1 MSYQVLALKWR
12 PKSFDTLVGQES
24 TVQALSNALNQNR
37 LHHAYLFN
45 GTRGVGKT
53 TIARIL
59 AKSLNCKKGVSSRPC
74 QECSTCLDIDAGRYV
89 DLIEVD
95 AASHTGVDNV
105 RELIEN
111 AQYAPSSGT
120 YKIYIIDEVH
130 MLSKSAFNAML
141 KTLEEPPGH
150 VKFILATTEPKKV
163 PITVLSRCLQ
173 FNLKQMTIDNIIA
186 HLKIILNEEG
196 INFEESALLIIAKA
210 AKGSMRDALSILD
223 QAISFSGG
231 DIKAKLMLKM
241 LGSIDESILYKILER
256 LSNNDGNALIEIS
269 KEMEEKNISF
279 ESTLEDLSR
288 LIYQI
293 SSYQIIPKQ
302 YESHTEKESIS
313 KLSESF
319 SAESLQLIYQI
330 TINGKKEL
338 PLAPD
343 PITGFNMTLLRM
355 LAFYPT
361 LNINL
366 LNNENK
372 SDVLIDTIKENLM
385 PNQNLGKLTPDN
397 ERKIDEITAEQAI
410 LNKVK
415 NQKSTTKIPE
425 KLIVPDEFNG
435 DWRTLVEQLK
445 LGLAKSLAQECE
457 LINYHENT
465 FNLSLSEKY
474 KHLNQ
479 KTYVDRLQ
487 EELINHFN
495 KKIIL
500 EINLGDSSNSP
511 SSVKK
516 IEKATLLKTTESA
529 IMKDKFVNELISEFG
544 AEIVPSSIKPI
555 KGEEK

>member
-45 GTRGVGKT
+45 GTRGIGKT

-59 AKSLNCKKGVSSRPC
+59 AKSLNCEKGVSSSPC
-74 QECSTCLDIDAGRYV
+74 QECSTCLDIDAGRYI

-95 AASHTGVDNV
+95 AASNTGVDNI
-105 RELIEN
+105 RELLEN

-130 MLSKSAFNAML
+130 MLSKNAFNAML

-173 FNLKQMTIDNIIA
+173 FNLKQMTTENIIA
-186 HLKIILNEEG
+186 HLRIVLNDEG
-196 INFEESALLIIAKA
+196 IDFEESALLIIAKA

-223 QAISFSGG
+223 QAIAFSGG
-231 DIKAKLMLKM
+231 AIKAELMFKM

-256 LSNNDGNALIEIS
+256 LSNNDGHALIEIS

-279 ESTLEDLSR
+279 ESALDDLSR

-293 SSYQIIPKQ
+293 SSYQIIPNQ
-302 YESHTEKESIS
+302 YESHTEKENIS
-313 KLSESF
+313 ELSKSF
-319 SAESLQLIYQI
+319 NAESLQLIYQI

-338 PLAPD
+338 SLAPD

-361 LNINL
+361 MNVSL
-366 LNNENK
+366 LNSANK
-372 SDVLIDTIKENLM
+372 SDTAIQTKKDNLM
-385 PNQNLGKLTPDN
+385 SSKVDVKERSKITP
-397 ERKIDEITAEQAI
+397 KP
-410 LNKVK
+410 L
-415 NQKSTTKIPE
+415 E
-425 KLIVPDEFNG
+425 KLMTQEEFNG
-435 DWRTLVEQLK
+435 DWGTLVEQLK

-457 LINYHENT
+457 LINYHDNT

-479 KTYVDRLQ
+479 KTYVEKLQ

-495 KKIIL
+495 KKISL
-500 EINLGDSSNSP
+500 EINLGDASNSP
-511 SSVKK
+511 SSARKV
-516 IEKATLLKTTESA
+516 EKAALLKTTESA
-529 IMKDKFVNELISEFG
+529 IMKDKFVNELMNEFS

-555 KGEEK
+555 KGEDK

>member
-24 TVQALSNALNQNR
+24 AVQALSNALNQNR

-59 AKSLNCKKGVSSRPC
+59 AKSLNCEKGVSSSPC
-74 QECSTCLDIDAGRYV
+74 QKCTTCLDIDTGRYL

-95 AASHTGVDNV
+95 AASNTGVDNV
-105 RELIEN
+105 RELLEN
-111 AQYAPSSGT
+111 AQYAPSSGS

-173 FNLKQMTIDNIIA
+173 FNLKQMTIDNIIT
-186 HLKIILNEEG
+186 HLKVVLSEEG
-196 INFEESALLIIAKA
+196 ISFEESALLIIAKA

-223 QAISFSGG
+223 QAIAFSGG
-231 DIKAKLMLKM
+231 NIKAELMLKM

-256 LSNNDGNALIEIS
+256 LSNNDGSSLIEIS

-293 SSYQIIPKQ
+293 SSYKIIPEQ
-302 YESHTEKESIS
+302 FESHTEKESIS

-330 TINGKKEL
+330 TVNGKKEL

-366 LNNENK
+366 LNNTNK
-372 SDVLIDTIKENLM
+372 TDVLIDTVKENLM
-385 PNQNLGKLTPDN
+385 PNQ
-397 ERKIDEITAEQAI
+397 IDEVI
-410 LNKVK
+410 
-415 NQKSTTKIPE
+415 NQQSTTKTSE
-425 KLIVPDEFNG
+425 KVTAPDEFNG

-479 KTYVDRLQ
+479 KAYVDRLQ

-495 KKIIL
+495 KKISL

-516 IEKATLLKTTESA
+516 IEKAELLKTTESA
-529 IMKDKFVNELISEFG
+529 IMKDKFVNELMSEFG

-555 KGEEK
+555 KSEDK

>member
-1 MSYQVLALKWR
+1 
-12 PKSFDTLVGQES
+12 
-24 TVQALSNALNQNR
+24 
-37 LHHAYLFN
+37 
-45 GTRGVGKT
+45 
-53 TIARIL
+53 
-59 AKSLNCKKGVSSRPC
+59 
-74 QECSTCLDIDAGRYV
+74 
-89 DLIEVD
+89 
-95 AASHTGVDNV
+95 
-105 RELIEN
+105 
-111 AQYAPSSGT
+111 
-120 YKIYIIDEVH
+120 
-130 MLSKSAFNAML
+130 
-141 KTLEEPPGH
+141 
-150 VKFILATTEPKKV
+150 
-163 PITVLSRCLQ
+163 
-173 FNLKQMTIDNIIA
+173 
-186 HLKIILNEEG
+186 
-196 INFEESALLIIAKA
+196 
-210 AKGSMRDALSILD
+210 
-223 QAISFSGG
+223 
-231 DIKAKLMLKM
+231 
-241 LGSIDESILYKILER
+241 
-256 LSNNDGNALIEIS
+256 
-269 KEMEEKNISF
+269 MEEKNISF

>member
-12 PKSFDTLVGQES
+12 PKSFNTLVGQEN
-24 TVQALSNALNQNR
+24 TVQALANALDQNR

-59 AKSLNCKKGVSSRPC
+59 AKSLNCEKGVSSAPC

-95 AASHTGVDNV
+95 AASNTGVDNV
-105 RELIEN
+105 RELLEN
-111 AQYAPSSGT
+111 AQYAPSSGP

-173 FNLKQMTIDNIIA
+173 FNLKQMTIDNIIS
-186 HLKIILNEEG
+186 HLKTVLGEED
-196 INFEESALLIIAKA
+196 ISFEDNALLIIAKA

-223 QAISFSGG
+223 QSIAFSGG
-231 DIKAKLMLKM
+231 DIKVELMLKM
-241 LGSIDESILYKILER
+241 LGSLDESILYKILER
-256 LSNNDGNALIEIS
+256 LSNNDGHALIEIS

-302 YESHTEKESIS
+302 FESHTGKENIS
-313 KLSESF
+313 KLSKSF
-319 SAESLQLIYQI
+319 NAESLQLIYQI

-361 LNINL
+361 VNVNL
-366 LNNENK
+366 LNSINK
-372 SDVLIDTIKENLM
+372 SDTLIQDPKDNLIS
-385 PNQNLGKLTPDN
+385 NKA
-397 ERKIDEITAEQAI
+397 AEEE
-410 LNKVK
+410 K
-415 NQKSTTKIPE
+415 QKSTQKLTE
-425 KLIVPDEFNG
+425 KLTAPDEFNG
-435 DWRTLVEQLK
+435 DWRALVEQLK

-457 LINYHENT
+457 LINYHDNK

-479 KTYVDRLQ
+479 KPYVDKLQ
-487 EELINHFN
+487 EELINYFN
-495 KKIIL
+495 KKISL
-500 EINLGDSSNSP
+500 EINLGNASNSP

-516 IEKATLLKTTESA
+516 IEKAELLKTTESA
-529 IMKDKFVNELISEFG
+529 IMKDKFVNELMNEFG

-555 KGEEK
+555 NSEEK

>member
-59 AKSLNCKKGVSSRPC
+59 AKSLNCEKGVSSRPC
-74 QECSTCLDIDAGRYV
+74 QECSACIDIDAGRYV

-95 AASHTGVDNV
+95 AASNTGVENV
-105 RELIEN
+105 RELLEN
-111 AQYAPSSGT
+111 AQYAPASGT

-141 KTLEEPPGH
+141 KTLEEPPAH

-163 PITVLSRCLQ
+163 PVTVLSRCLQ
-173 FNLKQMTIDNIIA
+173 FNLRQMTINNIIT
-186 HLKIILNEEG
+186 HLEIVLIEEG
-196 INFEESALLIIAKA
+196 ISFEKSALLIIAKA

-223 QAISFSGG
+223 QAIAFSGG
-231 DIKAKLMLKM
+231 AIKAELMLKM
-241 LGSIDESILYKILER
+241 LGSIDESILYKILDR
-256 LSNNDGNALIEIS
+256 LSNNDGHALIEIS

-293 SSYQIIPKQ
+293 SCYQIIPKQ
-302 YESHTEKESIS
+302 YENHTEKESIS
-313 KLSESF
+313 NLSKSF
-319 SAESLQLIYQI
+319 NAESLQLIYQI

-338 PLAPD
+338 SLAPD

-361 LNINL
+361 LNVNL
-366 LNNENK
+366 IKNTNK
-372 SDVLIDTIKENLM
+372 SNSLIQTPKDNLISS
-385 PNQNLGKLTPDN
+385 
-397 ERKIDEITAEQAI
+397 KIDGTEKKKSSPKPNEELA
-410 LNKVK
+410 VS
-415 NQKSTTKIPE
+415 NQ
-425 KLIVPDEFNG
+425 FNG
-435 DWRTLVEQLK
+435 DWRLLVGQLK

-457 LINYHENT
+457 LINYHDNT

-479 KTYVDRLQ
+479 KPYVDKLQ

-495 KKIIL
+495 KKITL
-500 EINLGDSSNSP
+500 KINLGDASNSP
-511 SSVKK
+511 SSVKRT
-516 IEKATLLKTTESA
+516 EKAELLKTTESA
-529 IMKDKFVNELISEFG
+529 IMKDKFVNELMNDFG

>member
-37 LHHAYLFN
+37 LHHAYIFN

-59 AKSLNCKKGVSSRPC
+59 AKSLNCEKGVSSSPC
-74 QECSTCLDIDAGRYV
+74 QKCSACLDIDAGRYP

-95 AASHTGVDNV
+95 AASNTGVDNV
-105 RELIEN
+105 RELLEN
-111 AQYAPSSGT
+111 AQYAPSSGA

-130 MLSKSAFNAML
+130 MLSKQAFAAML

-150 VKFILATTEPKKV
+150 VKFILATTDPKKV

-173 FNLKQMTIDNIIA
+173 FNLKQMTIDNIIS
-186 HLKIILNEEG
+186 HLKIILSEEA
-196 INFEESALLIIAKA
+196 ISFEDNALLIIAKA

-223 QAISFSGG
+223 QAIAFSGG
-231 DIKAKLMLKM
+231 DIKAELMLKM

-256 LSNNDGNALIEIS
+256 LSNNDGDSLIKIS
-269 KEMEEKNISF
+269 KEMDEKNISF

-288 LIYQI
+288 IIYQI
-293 SSYQIIPKQ
+293 STYQIIPKQ
-302 YESHTEKESIS
+302 YENNTEKENIS
-313 KLSESF
+313 ALSKSF

-355 LAFYPT
+355 LAFYPS
-361 LNINL
+361 LNVNIS
-366 LNNENK
+366 NNSNR
-372 SDVLIDTIKENLM
+372 SENLT
-385 PNQNLGKLTPDN
+385 GVTKDN
-397 ERKIDEITAEQAI
+397 TRSTKIDVVE
-410 LNKVK
+410 
-415 NQKSTTKIPE
+415 E
-425 KLIVPDEFNG
+425 KKTISKAHEDLSASNEFNG
-435 DWRTLVEQLK
+435 DWRMLVGQLK
-445 LGLAKSLAQECE
+445 LGLSKSLAQECE
-457 LINYHENT
+457 LINYHDNT
-465 FNLSLSEKY
+465 FNLLLSEKY

-479 KTYVDRLQ
+479 KPYVDKLQ

-495 KKIIL
+495 KKINL
-500 EINLGDSSNSP
+500 KINFGDTSNSP

-516 IEKATLLKTTESA
+516 IEKAELLKTTESA
-529 IMKDKFVNELISEFG
+529 IMKDKFVNELLSEFG

-555 KGEEK
+555 KSEEK